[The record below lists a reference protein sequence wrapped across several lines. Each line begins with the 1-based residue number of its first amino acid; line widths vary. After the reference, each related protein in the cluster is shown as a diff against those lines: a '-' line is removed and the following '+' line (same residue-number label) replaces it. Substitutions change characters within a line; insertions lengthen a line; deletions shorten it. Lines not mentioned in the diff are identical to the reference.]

1 MKVLCIEKPGSMM
14 IKEMPRPAL
23 EADQAVIKMEQS
35 GICGSD
41 ITAYK
46 GVNPTMKYPV
56 DGIGH
61 EGVGI
66 IEEIGENS
74 KGLKPG
80 DRVVLEPYVPCNQCH
95 MCMAKRFNN
104 CVNLRVAG
112 VHKNGMMAE
121 YFLHP
126 VQLLYKLP
134 DQLDFTRATLVEP
147 LSISLHGA
155 TRARVTQGDNVV
167 VFGAG
172 TIGLLAAFACLNYGA
187 TPILVDVLQ
196 SRLDQARELGVPHVF
211 NSKEGGVAEEL
222 ERVFGQLPDAMIDC
236 TGSPFVLQEMHNYVR
251 HGGRIAMVGWPN
263 APVAINTVRCMQKE
277 LDLYPCRNSNNQFPK
292 AIELVSAG
300 KVPTTQ
306 IITKTVRLDEVE
318 QTIQDMA
325 QNPESYMKVVVEI

>member
-1 MKVLCIEKPGSMM
+1 MKVLCIEQPGKMV
-14 IKEMPRPAL
+14 IKDMPKPAL
-23 EADQAVIKMEQS
+23 QPGYAVIKMEEC

-41 ITAYK
+41 VTAYK

-74 KGLKPG
+74 KGLKAG
-80 DRVVLEPYVPCNQCH
+80 DRVALEPYVPCNQCH
-95 MCMAKRFNN
+95 MCKAKRFNN
-104 CVNLRVAG
+104 CVNLQVCG

-126 VQLLYKLP
+126 VQLLYPIPQKLS
-134 DQLDFTRATLVEP
+134 FTRATIVEP

-155 TRARVTQGDNVV
+155 TRARVTKGDRVV

-187 TPILVDVLQ
+187 MPILVDVLQ
-196 SRLDQARELGVPHVF
+196 TRLDNAKELGIPHVF
-211 NSKEGGVAEEL
+211 NSKNGDVAQEL
-222 ERVFGQLPDAMIDC
+222 ERVFGQLADAMIDC

-251 HGGRIAMVGWPN
+251 HGGRIALVGWPHE
-263 APVAINTVRCMQKE
+263 PVAINTVRCMQKE
-277 LDLYPCRNSNNQFPK
+277 LDIYPCRNSNAKFPE
-292 AIELVSAG
+292 AVQLVNED

-306 IITKTVRLDEVE
+306 IITKTIGLEEVE
-318 QTIQDMA
+318 ATIQDMA
-325 QNPESYMKVVVEI
+325 QNPANYMKVVVKI